1 MTAQN
6 LRIASAADVARRLQP
21 VVVGGDI
28 LAYSYVR
35 ELHRAYGVERTI
47 VLATQDIKM
56 LSSSRFTDYRLEP
69 LIHDPEDLYDALERV
84 AAEVRAADPERVL
97 LVLGCDDC
105 HARMLSSS
113 KPRLEAAGYTVPYL
127 DFALLDDITQKR
139 RFYELCEELDVPYP
153 KARYFDCSENGP
165 EKLPVDEFS
174 GEEREAGDEVGM
186 LSRHFSHMAREIDG
200 LIQTDY
206 TNRILLRE
214 AQLKALEA
222 QINPHFLYNT
232 LECIRSEALLYECDS
247 IARMAKA
254 LAAFFRYSISNKEN
268 IVTIRDELRNIE
280 NYFLIQSYRFENKFA
295 LEINVEDDREEV
307 GNYLIP
313 KLSLQPIVE
322 NAIFHGLETKAE
334 NGKVTIRIY
343 TTDQELVVVISD
355 NGTGIDW
362 DTLVS
367 MRQALEQT
375 EERRESGDDGSTHGE
390 TAGMDAHGTDR
401 NEKRGNG
408 IALSNVNQ
416 RIQLAF
422 GNRYGLRL
430 YSTTGIGTDVEIWLP
445 KKVDRN
451 DL

>member
-1 MTAQN
+1 MQN
-6 LRIASAADVARRLQP
+6 KQAKIAALQ
-21 VVVGGDI
+21 
-28 LAYSYVR
+28 S
-35 ELHRAYGVERTI
+35 
-47 VLATQDIKM
+47 
-56 LSSSRFTDYRLEP
+56 
-69 LIHDPEDLYDALERV
+69 
-84 AAEVRAADPERVL
+84 
-97 LVLGCDDC
+97 
-105 HARMLSSS
+105 
-113 KPRLEAAGYTVPYL
+113 
-127 DFALLDDITQKR
+127 
-139 RFYELCEELDVPYP
+139 
-153 KARYFDCSENGP
+153 
-165 EKLPVDEFS
+165 
-174 GEEREAGDEVGM
+174 
-186 LSRHFSHMAREIDG
+186 
-200 LIQTDY
+200 
-206 TNRILLRE
+206 
-214 AQLKALEA
+214 

>member
-1 MTAQN
+1 
-6 LRIASAADVARRLQP
+6 
-21 VVVGGDI
+21 
-28 LAYSYVR
+28 
-35 ELHRAYGVERTI
+35 
-47 VLATQDIKM
+47 
-56 LSSSRFTDYRLEP
+56 
-69 LIHDPEDLYDALERV
+69 
-84 AAEVRAADPERVL
+84 
-97 LVLGCDDC
+97 
-105 HARMLSSS
+105 
-113 KPRLEAAGYTVPYL
+113 
-127 DFALLDDITQKR
+127 
-139 RFYELCEELDVPYP
+139 
-153 KARYFDCSENGP
+153 
-165 EKLPVDEFS
+165 
-174 GEEREAGDEVGM
+174 
-186 LSRHFSHMAREIDG
+186 
-200 LIQTDY
+200 
-206 TNRILLRE
+206 
-214 AQLKALEA
+214 
-222 QINPHFLYNT
+222 
-232 LECIRSEALLYECDS
+232 
-247 IARMAKA
+247 MAKA

-375 EERRESGDDGSTHGE
+375 EEYRESGDDGSTHGE

-401 NEKRGNG
+401 IEKRGNG

>member
-1 MTAQN
+1 
-6 LRIASAADVARRLQP
+6 
-21 VVVGGDI
+21 
-28 LAYSYVR
+28 
-35 ELHRAYGVERTI
+35 
-47 VLATQDIKM
+47 
-56 LSSSRFTDYRLEP
+56 
-69 LIHDPEDLYDALERV
+69 
-84 AAEVRAADPERVL
+84 
-97 LVLGCDDC
+97 
-105 HARMLSSS
+105 
-113 KPRLEAAGYTVPYL
+113 
-127 DFALLDDITQKR
+127 
-139 RFYELCEELDVPYP
+139 
-153 KARYFDCSENGP
+153 
-165 EKLPVDEFS
+165 
-174 GEEREAGDEVGM
+174 
-186 LSRHFSHMAREIDG
+186 
-200 LIQTDY
+200 
-206 TNRILLRE
+206 
-214 AQLKALEA
+214 
-222 QINPHFLYNT
+222 
-232 LECIRSEALLYECDS
+232 
-247 IARMAKA
+247 MAKA

-401 NEKRGNG
+401 NGKRGNG

>member
-1 MTAQN
+1 MGKIIWICVGAVIVWAGTI
-6 LRIASAADVARRLQP
+6 LLMHRIQ
-21 VVVGGDI
+21 
-28 LAYSYVR
+28 
-35 ELHRAYGVERTI
+35 TKK
-47 VLATQDIKM
+47 IKK
-56 LSSSRFTDYRLEP
+56 LEDDYREKQ
-69 LIHDPEDLYDALERV
+69 RV
-84 AAEVRAADPERVL
+84 Q
-97 LVLGCDDC
+97 
-105 HARMLSSS
+105 
-113 KPRLEAAGYTVPYL
+113 
-127 DFALLDDITQKR
+127 QK
-139 RFYELCEELDVPYP
+139 
-153 KARYFDCSENGP
+153 
-165 EKLPVDEFS
+165 
-174 GEEREAGDEVGM
+174 
-186 LSRHFSHMAREIDG
+186 
-200 LIQTDY
+200 
-206 TNRILLRE
+206 LRE
-214 AQLKALEA
+214 EYSVKVQNKQAKIAALQS

-295 LEINVEDDREEV
+295 LEINVEGDREEV

-375 EERRESGDDGSTHGE
+375 EERRESGDDGSIHGE
-390 TAGMDAHGTDR
+390 TAGMDAH
-401 NEKRGNG
+401 
-408 IALSNVNQ
+408 VNQ

>member
-1 MTAQN
+1 MGKIIWICVGAVIVWAGTI
-6 LRIASAADVARRLQP
+6 LLMHRIQ
-21 VVVGGDI
+21 
-28 LAYSYVR
+28 
-35 ELHRAYGVERTI
+35 TKK
-47 VLATQDIKM
+47 IKK
-56 LSSSRFTDYRLEP
+56 LEDDYREKQ
-69 LIHDPEDLYDALERV
+69 RV
-84 AAEVRAADPERVL
+84 Q
-97 LVLGCDDC
+97 
-105 HARMLSSS
+105 
-113 KPRLEAAGYTVPYL
+113 
-127 DFALLDDITQKR
+127 QK
-139 RFYELCEELDVPYP
+139 
-153 KARYFDCSENGP
+153 
-165 EKLPVDEFS
+165 
-174 GEEREAGDEVGM
+174 
-186 LSRHFSHMAREIDG
+186 
-200 LIQTDY
+200 
-206 TNRILLRE
+206 LRE
-214 AQLKALEA
+214 EYSVKVQNKQAKIAALQS

-254 LAAFFRYSISNKEN
+254 RYSISNKEN

-401 NEKRGNG
+401 NGKRGNG